1 LIYIK
6 KINNEKVFSIL
17 ICTFLLFIS
26 LNTVNA
32 FGLSKDK
39 NEYEIIKS
47 FKLSDPLPD
56 QLDQFQNI
64 SDIQYQIYDNQ
75 YIAQTFIPTLNEL
88 TRIKILLRK
97 TIDVS
102 LPDLFVKIENKTRSM
117 IGFSSL
123 KSTELSD
130 QFIWYQFDF
139 EDDISLEIGEI
150 YSIILYSYC
159 DVISGCYEVN
169 CSIYD
174 EYESGQFFISTNGL
188 FWDPEYDVDLCFET
202 YGYNLELNPDLDTI
216 GSLKWTEK
224 VKPGSTIK
232 GNFSILNVGDPN
244 SKLNWRI
251 EENLDWGEININPK
265 NGNDLTPENGELII
279 QVTIIV
285 PDEPKSTFDGTLEVI
300 NSENSND
307 SETIDISITTKM
319 IKENNYFLIIK
330 NFFKGF
336 NLFK

>member
-1 LIYIK
+1 MK
-6 KINNEKVFSIL
+6 KINNKKILSIL
-17 ICTFLLFIS
+17 IIIFLLFIS
-26 LNTVNA
+26 VNNVNA
-32 FGLSKDK
+32 FKLSKDVY
-39 NEYEIIKS
+39 NYEIIKS
-47 FKLSDPLPD
+47 FKLSNPLPD

-64 SDIQYQIYDNQ
+64 SDLQYQIYDTQ

-97 TIDVS
+97 TIDAS

-130 QFIWYQFDF
+130 EFIWYEFDF

-159 DVISGCYEVN
+159 DGISECYEVN
-169 CSIYD
+169 CSMYD

-224 VKPGSTIK
+224 IKPGSTIQ

-244 SKLNWRI
+244 SKLDWII

-265 NGNDLTPENGELII
+265 NGDNLTPEDGETII

-285 PDEPKSTFDGTLEVI
+285 PDEAKSTFNGTLKVI
-300 NSENSND
+300 NAENSND
-307 SETIDISITTKM
+307 YEIIDISITTKM
-319 IKENNYFLIIK
+319 IKENNYFSLIK

-336 NLFK
+336 SLFK